1 MKSITSIIGICAR
14 NANCSSIMSI
24 DGECLRKKSKSRAHH
39 PSILSKRCCCKHPPN
54 GREQQQSRA
63 SPGYVLYSEA
73 NLPNITSITGACFCR
88 TGGNHVMRHQEGF
101 VLQAPPQARIV
112 SVAWWCK
119 KEQKTANV
127 KCISGVVSGAS
138 LAPPKS
144 SSRLSK
150 RHHYEHHWGAACP
163 QKPIMHTRHLGSEVC
178 CFAASKSQNRQHL
191 MHGFARTTK
200 RQHHVRQKGVSWQE
214 TPKAK

>member
-1 MKSITSIIGICAR
+1 MLAQEIQNREPTINQFCRRGVVASI
-14 NANCSSIMSI
+14 
-24 DGECLRKKSKSRAHH
+24 H
-39 PSILSKRCCCKHPPN
+39 PTVVC
-54 GREQQQSRA
+54 EQQQSRA

-88 TGGNHVMRHQEGF
+88 TGATPRKSCHAHQEGF

-119 KEQKTANV
+119 NEQKTANF

-144 SSRLSK
+144 SSRLNK

-191 MHGFARTTK
+191 LHAFARTTQ
-200 RQHHVRQKGVSWQE
+200 RQHHVRQNGVSWQE